1 MANFNSIYLFYVFI
15 GLSAA
20 MFAEGVY
27 LLVYSNASYRKKIN
41 RRLKVMSDKTDRES
55 VLVQLRRE
63 RGLTSGGD
71 YRLPV
76 VNLNQL
82 LLQSGLSIGLGL
94 LALLILLGMVA
105 MFAAV
110 LFFHG
115 TLTQATIATLVG
127 GVALPPLVL
136 RILRNR
142 RQKKFSAQFPNA
154 IDMIVRSL
162 RAGHPV
168 PIAITMVGKEMPDP
182 IGSEFGIVSDEMTY
196 GSDLETAMRNL
207 YFRVGIDDLPLFVT
221 AVAIQRSTG
230 GNLGEILENLS
241 SVIRDRFKMR
251 RKIRALAAEGR
262 ASALILSSLPIGMFA
277 VIHFLV
283 PSFCKRLGS
292 EPDENRSHPRRL
304 LDERRQFHHV
314 PHGQLQDLTM
324 DTVVTVFGN
333 MLQDGNT
340 MVMGLLVFLAAGT
353 LAFSVMAAI
362 RVRGSVK
369 RRTERILT
377 DEERKANHSRS
388 LQHSSQKTVASLIE
402 YTTKHY
408 GSANDEN
415 MKVLRRRLVQAG
427 IYDPRGVAFFFI
439 ARTALAVGLAAA
451 IFMLLPLVRSSG
463 GTFLWLMVIAGG
475 VAGYV
480 GPSMYIDKRISA
492 RKLEHRSGFPDF
504 MDLLVVCADSG
515 LSMEA
520 SFERVSRELGP
531 SYPSL
536 TANIHL
542 TNLEI
547 RAGRP
552 LKEALEHFADRLALE
567 ESRAFATLI
576 NQSIDLGSSITDA
589 MRVYSDDMRHKRLSM
604 AEEKAYALPAKLA
617 VPMMVCIFPV
627 LFVVILLPV
636 IVRLHMNG
644 YF

>member
-1 MANFNSIYLFYVFI
+1 
-15 GLSAA
+15 
-20 MFAEGVY
+20 
-27 LLVYSNASYRKKIN
+27 
-41 RRLKVMSDKTDRES
+41 
-55 VLVQLRRE
+55 
-63 RGLTSGGD
+63 
-71 YRLPV
+71 
-76 VNLNQL
+76 
-82 LLQSGLSIGLGL
+82 
-94 LALLILLGMVA
+94 
-105 MFAAV
+105 
-110 LFFHG
+110 
-115 TLTQATIATLVG
+115 
-127 GVALPPLVL
+127 
-136 RILRNR
+136 
-142 RQKKFSAQFPNA
+142 
-154 IDMIVRSL
+154 
-162 RAGHPV
+162 
-168 PIAITMVGKEMPDP
+168 
-182 IGSEFGIVSDEMTY
+182 
-196 GSDLETAMRNL
+196 
-207 YFRVGIDDLPLFVT
+207 
-221 AVAIQRSTG
+221 
-230 GNLGEILENLS
+230 
-241 SVIRDRFKMR
+241 
-251 RKIRALAAEGR
+251 
-262 ASALILSSLPIGMFA
+262 
-277 VIHFLV
+277 
-283 PSFCKRLGS
+283 
-292 EPDENRSHPRRL
+292 
-304 LDERRQFHHV
+304 
-314 PHGQLQDLTM
+314 
-324 DTVVTVFGN
+324 
-333 MLQDGNT
+333 MLQDSNT
-340 MVMGLLVFLAAGT
+340 MLVGLLIFLAAGT
-353 LAFSVMAAI
+353 LAFSAMAAI

-369 RRTERILT
+369 RRTDRILT

-408 GSANDEN
+408 ASANDEN

-451 IFMLLPLVRSSG
+451 IFVLLPLVRPTG

-480 GPSMYIDKRISA
+480 GPSMYIDKRISR

-515 LSMEA
+515 LSLEA
-520 SFERVSRELGP
+520 SFERVARELGP

-552 LKEALEHFADRLALE
+552 LKDALEHFADRLALE

-627 LFVVILLPV
+627 LFVVIMLPV

>member
-1 MANFNSIYLFYVFI
+1 
-15 GLSAA
+15 
-20 MFAEGVY
+20 
-27 LLVYSNASYRKKIN
+27 
-41 RRLKVMSDKTDRES
+41 
-55 VLVQLRRE
+55 
-63 RGLTSGGD
+63 
-71 YRLPV
+71 
-76 VNLNQL
+76 
-82 LLQSGLSIGLGL
+82 
-94 LALLILLGMVA
+94 
-105 MFAAV
+105 
-110 LFFHG
+110 
-115 TLTQATIATLVG
+115 
-127 GVALPPLVL
+127 
-136 RILRNR
+136 
-142 RQKKFSAQFPNA
+142 
-154 IDMIVRSL
+154 
-162 RAGHPV
+162 
-168 PIAITMVGKEMPDP
+168 
-182 IGSEFGIVSDEMTY
+182 
-196 GSDLETAMRNL
+196 
-207 YFRVGIDDLPLFVT
+207 
-221 AVAIQRSTG
+221 
-230 GNLGEILENLS
+230 
-241 SVIRDRFKMR
+241 
-251 RKIRALAAEGR
+251 
-262 ASALILSSLPIGMFA
+262 
-277 VIHFLV
+277 
-283 PSFCKRLGS
+283 
-292 EPDENRSHPRRL
+292 
-304 LDERRQFHHV
+304 
-314 PHGQLQDLTM
+314 M

-333 MLQDGNT
+333 MLQDSNT

-353 LAFSVMAAI
+353 LAFSVMAAV

-377 DEERKANHSRS
+377 DEERKANYSRS
-388 LQHSSQKTVASLIE
+388 LQHSSQKTVAKLIE
-402 YTTKHY
+402 STTKHY

-439 ARTALAVGLAAA
+439 ARTALAIGLAAA
-451 IFMLLPLVRSSG
+451 TFLLLPLVRPTG
-463 GTFLWLMVIAGG
+463 GTFFWLMVMAGG

-480 GPSMYIDKRISA
+480 GPSVYIDKRISA

-515 LSMEA
+515 LSLEA
-520 SFERVSRELGP
+520 SFERVARELGP

-589 MRVYSDDMRHKRLSM
+589 MRVYSDDMRHKRLSI

-627 LFVVILLPV
+627 LFVIILLPV